1 MSLRNLTSSWKCA
14 RTISQSSLAKCLI
27 TSLSKVY
34 SVKYSLG
41 KKCPNTEFFLVRIF
55 PYSFRNTDQKK
66 TPYLDTFYAVAPKN
80 IFLKLQKNLQTFYQ
94 VIFSKQKN
102 FLQLFTKISLPSASE
117 YFQGIAYSWVHFW
130 NLSSK
135 WLFSIK
141 HWTAPRT
148 LCWKT
153 PKIDK
158 RVASK
163 KISEWCDTHLMNKA
177 AFLAIIVSNKRKN
190 FSKNII
196 IGFFFFGKMTF
207 LVVWIPLFALEG

>member
-1 MSLRNLTSSWKCA
+1 MSLRNLASSWKCA

-34 SVKYSLG
+34 SVTYSLG

-66 TPYLDTFYAVAPKN
+66 LRIWTHFMQWLRKIFFEAPEKSPN
-80 IFLKLQKNLQTFYQ
+80 IYQ

-102 FLQLFTKISLPSASE
+102 FPRLFTKISLPSASE